1 METRHMNVAAARRVL
16 TRGGGPRLVLSNF
29 GARLGALLAV
39 GLATLVVART
49 AGPVWVGA
57 LALLRVLPPLAGFL
71 GTGGLP
77 LAAPYFLAG
86 SHSGERNLRP
96 TLLAL
101 GAGGALLGAAG
112 WVAITPLIAPPAAA
126 RARARAGCVHRGP
139 GAQPDGGV
147 ELQVILS
154 GRQRSSRQQPHH
166 RSRGSDVPARLRR
179 IVGRGIS

>member
-1 METRHMNVAAARRVL
+1 METRRMKVAAARQVL
-16 TRGGGPRLVLSNF
+16 TRGGGPRLVLTNF

-57 LALLRVLPPLAGFL
+57 LALLRVLPALAGFL

-86 SHSGERNLRP
+86 SKGAEPNLRP

-101 GAGGALLGAAG
+101 GAAGSLLGAAA
-112 WVAITPLIAPPAAA
+112 WVVLTPLIGAPAAA
-126 RARARAGCVHRGP
+126 RARARPGCVHRRP

-147 ELQVILS
+147 ELQIVLP
-154 GRQRSSRQQPHH
+154 GR
-166 RSRGSDVPARLRR
+166 
-179 IVGRGIS
+179 